1 MDTVLSAVLQLCMT
15 GGVIY
20 LIVEKMFSRRKEK
33 AEAQTIEISN
43 GNDVAELYNKIDE
56 IVQKKITA
64 ETKRI
69 CAELADV
76 KNELKE
82 IKSHWCCYRES
93 CGERILFKQ
102 RSTAIIKQIENE
114 SKRHICKN

>member
-93 CGERILFKQ
+93 CGERILFQQ
-102 RSTAIIKQIENE
+102 RGAMVMKHVSTNAKV
-114 SKRHICKN
+114 SK